1 MVKVIRVNGNVI
13 YDLGGVQL
21 PLIDE
26 KEARRLD
33 RAIAH
38 LKRNRRAYMAVCYAL
53 ALALL
58 PHTAF
63 AAATAGS
70 GLRLL
75 RLVQQGAFWG
85 GIIVT
90 IWGIVEAWL
99 DWPDWKG
106 RVLKGII
113 GYILILLVPLLFLE
127 LDASLGV
134 DVWNELQQRTGVRA
148 K

>member
-1 MVKVIRVNGNVI
+1 MVKVIRINGHTI
-13 YDLGGVQL
+13 HDLCGTQL
-21 PLIDE
+21 PPLDE
-26 KEARRLD
+26 KTARRLD

-38 LKRNRRAYMAVCYAL
+38 LKRNKKAYLAVCYAL
-53 ALALL
+53 AIALL
-58 PHTAF
+58 PYTAF
-63 AAATAGS
+63 AANGI
-70 GLRLL
+70 GGGIRLL
-75 RLVQQGAFWG
+75 KLVQQGAFWG

-113 GYILILLVPLLFLE
+113 GYVLILLVPLLFLE

-134 DVWNELQQRTGVRA
+134 DVWTELEQRTGAVG